1 MRDYLEPM
9 LGTTGALIAQFAVT
23 LLIILALIL
32 VVFWL
37 IRRFSGG
44 RFGSNSQRG
53 RQPRLSV
60 LDALPIDQRRRLVLV
75 RRDNVEHLLLIGGPS
90 DVVVEAAIVR
100 APPGQRRME
109 AQQRP
114 AAAAQPAP
122 KAAPQ
127 PAEPPRAALQA
138 ESRAA
143 ELRQVESRMAE
154 PPRAEPEPV
163 ESEPIFAAQ
172 PEPAMESA
180 PEPAPASAERA
191 PQAAAPARAP
201 RGVPAF
207 LTGGRSRQ
215 PQSEET
221 AAARRESR
229 NRVLEQA
236 RPLQRSTGSPFG
248 RDAVRPE
255 PARSEAESEPAPAP
269 RQSPFRSNVPPAPPI
284 ENTAFGDEPYGL
296 PDSATA
302 QPLRFEPMVEREPE
316 PALQETAPEVEPP
329 TRDDRPVGID
339 EAFDENAPILSHGGR
354 MEPSISAGDDGEA
367 PARNAQVGDLEK
379 EMARLLGEISGN
391 KR

>member
-44 RFGSNSQRG
+44 RFGANSQRG

-60 LDALPIDQRRRLVLV
+60 LDALPIDQRRRLVLI

-109 AQQRP
+109 GQPRP

-122 KAAPQ
+122 KAAAPL
-127 PAEPPRAALQA
+127 AEPPRAAAQA
-138 ESRAA
+138 ESRSA
-143 ELRQVESRMAE
+143 EPRQAEARMAE
-154 PPRAEPEPV
+154 PPRPEPEAVEPEPAFT
-163 ESEPIFAAQ
+163 P
-172 PEPAMESA
+172 A
-180 PEPAPASAERA
+180 PEPVMEAAPEPVPAPAERA
-191 PQAAAPARAP
+191 PQAAAPARSP

-215 PQSEET
+215 PQTEES

-236 RPLQRSTGSPFG
+236 RPLQRSTSSPFG
-248 RDAVRPE
+248 RDAARPE
-255 PARSEAESEPAPAP
+255 PARSEAESEPVAAP
-269 RQSPFRSNVPPAPPI
+269 RQSPFRSNVPPAPPL
-284 ENTAFGDEPYGL
+284 ENPAFGEEPYGL
-296 PDSATA
+296 PDSAPA
-302 QPLRFEPMVEREPE
+302 QPLRFEPMVDREPE
-316 PALQETAPEVEPP
+316 LALQEVAPEVEPP
-329 TRDDRPVGID
+329 TRDDQPVGID

-354 MEPSISAGDDGEA
+354 VEPSISAGDESEN